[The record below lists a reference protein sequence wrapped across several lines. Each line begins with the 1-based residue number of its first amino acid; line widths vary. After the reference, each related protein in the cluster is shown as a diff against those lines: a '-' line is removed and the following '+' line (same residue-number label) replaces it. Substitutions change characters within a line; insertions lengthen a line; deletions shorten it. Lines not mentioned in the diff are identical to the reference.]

1 MAVDKEKIHKLQI
14 NLSKNVVKQ
23 LEELRNRVD
32 ASSKSEVI
40 KSSLKLYSFITN
52 EKYKDKDLKIF
63 IKDSKGNIREIII

>member
-1 MAVDKEKIHKLQI
+1 MGTDKEKIHKLQI
-14 NLSKNVVKQ
+14 NLSKNAVKE

-52 EKYKDKDLKIF
+52 EKYKDKDLKIL
-63 IKDSKGNIREIII
+63 IKDSKGNTREIII